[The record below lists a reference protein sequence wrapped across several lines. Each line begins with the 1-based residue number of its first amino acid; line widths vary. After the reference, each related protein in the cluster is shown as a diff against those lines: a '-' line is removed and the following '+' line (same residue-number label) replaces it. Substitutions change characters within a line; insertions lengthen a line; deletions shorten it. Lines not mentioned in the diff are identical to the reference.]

1 MVPSSSLLPMCTS
14 SYRVFV
20 LSIVASSLPDH
31 QGDLLHSDD
40 HLIADRLL
48 NKIEKEQTNF
58 DVQIGDGMD
67 IGILGE
73 NGTAFVLTYPDT
85 AFPNFCLKC
94 EDDYI
99 VTQGNLLISL

>member
-1 MVPSSSLLPMCTS
+1 MYIVWFPLLCAISLFTCAHS

-20 LSIVASSLPDH
+20 LSIVASSHPNH

-73 NGTAFVLTYPDT
+73 NGTAFVLTNPDT
-85 AFPNFCLKC
+85 AFPK
-94 EDDYI
+94 
-99 VTQGNLLISL
+99 S